1 MSQTWRVC
9 LFAAY
14 EFELPFHKVGD
25 TGFTPKAG
33 HKRSP
38 KLKSSEW
45 RVPRAAVIMKGGES
59 PLLLTPLPVIHILAS
74 SGPASEDC
82 LGC

>member
-1 MSQTWRVC
+1 MSSNFPSTR
-9 LFAAY
+9 
-14 EFELPFHKVGD
+14 VGD

-33 HKRSP
+33 HKVTKAEVFRVESP
-38 KLKSSEW
+38 QGSGYNE
-45 RVPRAAVIMKGGES
+45 GGES
-59 PLLLTPLPVIHILAS
+59 PLLPMPLPVIQILVS